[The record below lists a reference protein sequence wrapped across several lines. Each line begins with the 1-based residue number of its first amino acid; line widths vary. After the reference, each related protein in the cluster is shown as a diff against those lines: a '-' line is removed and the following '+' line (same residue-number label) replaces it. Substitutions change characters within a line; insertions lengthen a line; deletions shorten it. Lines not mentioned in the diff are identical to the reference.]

1 MKRRTF
7 IAGLGSTAAWPVVAR
22 AQQPAVPVI
31 GFLGASTMEAIRE
44 PFEAFR
50 RGLAETGYVEGQN
63 VAIEYRWAEDDY
75 DRLPALA
82 AELVRRQVAVIAT
95 AGNIRLA
102 LTAKAATQTIPIV
115 FQIGANPVTSGLV
128 KSLARPGGNI
138 TGVTNLLGDLTTKRL
153 ELLHKLVPGAASIA
167 VLGNPANNLAG
178 PASAAQEAALQAAA
192 HVLGVQLL
200 VLNAT
205 SQNEIE
211 EAFAILDRQRAGALL
226 LTPDP
231 LFSSHRY
238 QLIALG
244 NRLRIPTFYY
254 RREFTEAGGLISYGI
269 NPADLFLKAGVYAGR
284 ILRGEKPG
292 DLPVQQPT
300 RFELIIN
307 LEAAK
312 ALESLTA
319 RNMVRMSQVL

>member
-128 KSLARPGGNI
+128 KSLARPG
-138 TGVTNLLGDLTTKRL
+138 LTCFLR
-153 ELLHKLVPGAASIA
+153 
-167 VLGNPANNLAG
+167 
-178 PASAAQEAALQAAA
+178 PASMLAAFSGERSP
-192 HVLGVQLL
+192 
-200 VLNAT
+200 AT
-205 SQNEIE
+205 CRSNS
-211 EAFAILDRQRAGALL
+211 R
-226 LTPDP
+226 P
-231 LFSSHRY
+231 
-238 QLIALG
+238 
-244 NRLRIPTFYY
+244 
-254 RREFTEAGGLISYGI
+254 GLS
-269 NPADLFLKAGVYAGR
+269 
-284 ILRGEKPG
+284 
-292 DLPVQQPT
+292 
-300 RFELIIN
+300 
-307 LEAAK
+307 
-312 ALESLTA
+312 
-319 RNMVRMSQVL
+319 